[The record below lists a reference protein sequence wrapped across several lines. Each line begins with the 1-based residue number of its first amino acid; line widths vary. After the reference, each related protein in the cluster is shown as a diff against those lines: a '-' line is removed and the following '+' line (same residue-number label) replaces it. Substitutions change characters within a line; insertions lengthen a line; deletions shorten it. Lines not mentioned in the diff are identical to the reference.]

1 MKRYATTSTW
11 STPAAAPAGG
21 GRAILGRVPNVDL
34 PLDQL
39 RAYRPDLREPEGLEA
54 FWRATLEEAAA
65 HPLDARFTAYD
76 SRLRTVEV
84 HDVSFRGFAGQP
96 VAAWLILPV
105 TRPGEPLPCVVE
117 YVGYGRGRA
126 LPHEK
131 LDWSALGF
139 AHLVMDSRGQG
150 SESSVGVTPDHDVI
164 GAPPHVPGFL
174 TLGLPDAERS
184 YYRRLMTDAVRA
196 VDAARAHP
204 AVDGTRVVVRG
215 HSQGGGLALSTAALR
230 SWLLDDP
237 PAAVLADVPFLCDYR
252 RGAQVAV
259 EGPYQELVTWCQV
272 HRDLA
277 DAAFAALAHVDAAV
291 LVAHAQAPALLS
303 AALRDGVCPPSTVFA
318 AHQRYAGRADL
329 RVYEW
334 NEHEGGGAHHLLEQ
348 VAWLEQVVGITA

>member
-1 MKRYATTSTW
+1 M
-11 STPAAAPAGG
+11 
-21 GRAILGRVPNVDL
+21 PNVDL

-39 RAYRPDLREPEGLEA
+39 RLYRPDLREPDGLEA
-54 FWRATLEEAAA
+54 FWRETLTATADR
-65 HPLDARFTAYD
+65 PLDARFTPYHGG
-76 SRLRTVEV
+76 LRTVEV
-84 HDVSFRGFAGQP
+84 LDVSFRGFGGQP
-96 VAAWLILPV
+96 VAAWLILP
-105 TRPGEPLPCVVE
+105 RERSADGRLPCVVE
-117 YVGYGRGRA
+117 FVGYGRGRG

-150 SESSVGVTPDHDVI
+150 SESSVGVTADHDPD

-174 TLGLPDAERS
+174 TLGLPDPARS

-204 AVDGTRVVVRG
+204 AVDATRVVLRG
-215 HSQGGGLALSTAALR
+215 HSQGGGLALGAGALR

-237 PAAVLADVPFLCDYR
+237 PAAVLADVPFLCDIR

-277 DAAFAALAHVDAAV
+277 EAAFAALGHVDAAV
-291 LVAHAQAPALLS
+291 LVGHARAPALIS

-318 AHQRYAGRADL
+318 AHQRYAGPAAL

-348 VAWLEQVVGITA
+348 VAWLEEEVGLTP